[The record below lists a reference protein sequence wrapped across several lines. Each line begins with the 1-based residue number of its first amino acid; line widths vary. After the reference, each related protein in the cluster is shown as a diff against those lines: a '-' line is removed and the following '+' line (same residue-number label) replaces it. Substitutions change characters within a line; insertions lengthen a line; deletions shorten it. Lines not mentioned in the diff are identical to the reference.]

1 MNDERMND
9 ALPVFFPF
17 FIHHS
22 YFIISNVMGY
32 FIVEVALFIPGML
45 ALLIGNVPLTRRRV
59 VRGSAARLVGAVLM
73 IPLPLYLFACKRSHV
88 PPLGSDQP
96 SLDPL
101 MPETEGFVRLAAV
114 MAALACLLAA
124 TVLAIVTSERRRR

>member
-1 MNDERMND
+1 MPDDQLTPEMPLRT
-9 ALPVFFPF
+9 ALIKEAHEQPLSG
-17 FIHHS
+17 H
-22 YFIISNVMGY
+22 
-32 FIVEVALFIPGML
+32 PGCAKL
-45 ALLIGNVPLTRRRV
+45 CQ
-59 VRGSAARLVGAVLM
+59 LVQSRYYWPSQGKD
-73 IPLPLYLFACKRSHV
+73 IDRYRNNCHACKRSHV

-124 TVLAIVTSERRRR
+124 TVLAIVTSERRQR

>member
-1 MNDERMND
+1 MTS
-9 ALPVFFPF
+9 AFFSF

-22 YFIISNVMGY
+22 SFIISNVMGY
-32 FIVEVALFIPGML
+32 FILEVALFIPGAL
-45 ALLIGNVPLTRRRV
+45 VLLIGNLPLTRRRV
-59 VRGSAARLVGAVLM
+59 VTGSAARLVGAVLM
-73 IPLPLYLFACKRSHV
+73 IPLPLYLIACKRSHV

-101 MPETEGFVRLAAV
+101 VPETEGFVRLAAV

-124 TVLAIVTSERRRR
+124 TVLAIVTSERRQR